1 MVARR
6 GAGGKTRRAKVM
18 RMTSSH
24 EPRYRQLKQQLIE
37 QLRRGRWKHG
47 QRIPSE
53 PVLAAR
59 HGVAIATVRRA
70 VGELVAEHILERRQ
84 GSGTYVLS
92 HTPDYMLGVFFRIA
106 GRDGRKEL
114 PTSRLLGLTRARADA
129 ATARA
134 LQLTPRGSVIRIDM
148 LLSLQ
153 GRPVI
158 LDRLQLPARLFP
170 GFSAAAFA
178 ARTGTVY
185 GFFQQH
191 HGVTVV
197 RAEEYVTAVAATP
210 EAAAWLGVAPGA
222 PLLRIERTA
231 YTYRDR
237 PVDTRVRLV
246 RSDAHGYL
254 GTPGRG

>member
-1 MVARR
+1 
-6 GAGGKTRRAKVM
+6 
-18 RMTSSH
+18 MTSAAP
-24 EPRYRQLKQQLIE
+24 PRYRQLKQQLIE

-59 HGVAIATVRRA
+59 HGVGIATVRRA
-70 VGELVAEHILERRQ
+70 VGELEAEHILERRQ

-92 HTPDYMLGVFFRIA
+92 HTPDYMLGVFFRIV
-106 GRDGRKEL
+106 GRDGRREL
-114 PTSRLLGLTRARADA
+114 PTSTMLDLRRVRADA

-134 LQLTPRGSVIRIDM
+134 LKLPPRATVIRIDM

-153 GRPVI
+153 GRPTI
-158 LDRLQLPARLFP
+158 LDRLHLPAALFP
-170 GFSAAAFA
+170 GFSAEAFA
-178 ARTGTVY
+178 ARPGTVY
-185 GFFQQH
+185 GFLQQQ

-197 RAEEYVTAVAATP
+197 RAEEYVTAVEAPA
-210 EAAAWLGVAPGA
+210 EAARRLGVRPGSA
-222 PLLRIERTA
+222 LLRIERTA
-231 YTYRDR
+231 YTYRDL

>member
-1 MVARR
+1 
-6 GAGGKTRRAKVM
+6 M
-18 RMTSSH
+18 RMNLAR
-24 EPRYRQLKQQLIE
+24 EPRYRQLKRQLVE

-53 PVLAAR
+53 PLLAAR

-92 HTPDYMLGVFFRIA
+92 HTPDYMLGVFFRIV

-114 PTSRLLGLTRARADA
+114 PSSRLLGLRRVRADA

-134 LQLTPRGSVIRIDM
+134 LRLPLRATVIRIEL

-153 GRPVI
+153 GRPTI
-158 LDRLQLPARLFP
+158 LDRLHLPARDFP
-170 GFSAAAFA
+170 DFSAAEFEG
-178 ARTGTVY
+178 RDGTVY
-185 GFFQQH
+185 GFLQQR

-197 RAEEYVTAVAATP
+197 RTEEYVTAVAAAP
-210 EAAAWLGVAPGA
+210 DAAAALGVPPGH